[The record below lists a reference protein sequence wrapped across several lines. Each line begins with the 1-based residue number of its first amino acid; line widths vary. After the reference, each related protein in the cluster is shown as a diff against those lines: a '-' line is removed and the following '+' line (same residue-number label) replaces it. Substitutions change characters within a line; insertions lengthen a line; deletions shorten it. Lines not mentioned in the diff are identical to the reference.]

1 MAGLLSR
8 LILTGVIR
16 SALALEAEAV
26 SEYEQLRAQA
36 ERSRGR
42 THQLGDSLSHIL
54 EEERL
59 HVRILEDTGAGG
71 ISLPRLEGL
80 LREHASPGL
89 TDVKPLDADGLAQWE
104 RGLSSALEHE
114 EKTWIFYGNLRR
126 SSRVPAVRKAFEVL
140 AAMEK
145 EHLDILRRLLGRA

>member
-8 LILTGVIR
+8 LILMGVIR

-36 ERSRGR
+36 ERSRSCTR
-42 THQLGDSLSHIL
+42 QLGDSLSHLL
-54 EEERL
+54 EDERI
-59 HVRILEDTGAGG
+59 HVQILEDTRAGG
-71 ISLPRLEGL
+71 VSLPRLESL
-80 LREHASPGL
+80 LREHTCPGL

-114 EKTWIFYGNLRR
+114 EKTWIFYGNLQR

-145 EHLDILRRLLGRA
+145 EHLDIVRTLLGRA